1 MVDQG
6 QGGVD
11 PADLFKQVLT
21 AVESLRRETSD
32 RFEKLVTQREFERE
46 QQATIRYRENR
57 ERLDR
62 EREREVDL
70 KFADLE
76 AKREEDRKEAAKTA
90 EAVAA
95 DRKNLRRSIGLS
107 VLAAGLSIITG
118 VMVAVI
124 VSYVNSGGVGP

>member
-6 QGGVD
+6 PGGVD
-11 PADLFKQVLT
+11 PSELFRQVLS
-21 AVESLRRETSD
+21 AVESLRKETGE

-57 ERLDR
+57 ERLER

-70 KFADLE
+70 RFAEVD

-107 VLAAGLSIITG
+107 ILAAGLSIVTG
-118 VMVAVI
+118 VLVAVI
-124 VSYVNSGGVGP
+124 VSYMNNGGAGP